1 VEVKGATFTTL
12 RVVRHGEGWVAQ
24 TVIDV

>member
-1 VEVKGATFTTL
+1 VKGATFTTL
-12 RVVRHGEGWVAQ
+12 RVARHEDGWLAQ